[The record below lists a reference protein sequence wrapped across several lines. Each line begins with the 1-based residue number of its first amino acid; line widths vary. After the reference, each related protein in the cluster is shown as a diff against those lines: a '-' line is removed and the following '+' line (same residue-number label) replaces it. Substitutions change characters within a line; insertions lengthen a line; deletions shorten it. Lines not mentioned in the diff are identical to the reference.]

1 MRPGRSDVPDR
12 PTAGG
17 AEELSGPS
25 QIFFERKNVR
35 INNGDCECDAGAGAR
50 WERVRDRVAVCSAS
64 CGHDMGYQYVV
75 IS

>member
-1 MRPGRSDVPDR
+1 MPRVTWRGAVKGVTWLMPAMEVMRPGRSDVPDR

-35 INNGDCECDAGAGAR
+35 
-50 WERVRDRVAVCSAS
+50 
-64 CGHDMGYQYVV
+64 VV
-75 IS
+75 FSI